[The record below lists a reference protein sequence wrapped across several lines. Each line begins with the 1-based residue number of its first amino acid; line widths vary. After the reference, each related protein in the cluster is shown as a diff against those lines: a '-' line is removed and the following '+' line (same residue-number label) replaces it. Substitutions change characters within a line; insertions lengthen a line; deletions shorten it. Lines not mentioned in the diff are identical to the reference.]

1 MPYFLLLLA
10 AALWGTLGIFGKL
23 AVQQGLTPL
32 EVAFW
37 RAVMAG
43 GLYLLHSRITRDP
56 ALKTPDI
63 WATVV
68 FGLLGGSV
76 FYGSYQLAVNTGGV
90 SLASVLL
97 YTAPAF
103 VAVMATVFLK
113 ESFGLKN
120 ALLVLLT
127 IVGVA
132 LISLG
137 GGSKVSVTPVSL
149 GWGLLAGF
157 TYALYYLYG
166 KLYFHKYTPISLYAL
181 ALPVAALGLY
191 PFVEFQPKTA
201 VAWGILVCI
210 GVFATYF
217 AYWAYSAALKRLPAV
232 QASVIASLEPVI
244 AAVLAALVFG
254 EVLAPL
260 ALVGAVVVL
269 GAVVITTLPARSKT
283 QA

>member
-1 MPYFLLLLA
+1 MLPYLLLLTA

-23 AVQQGLTPL
+23 AVLQGLTPL

-43 GLYLLHSRITRDP
+43 GLYFLHSRITRDP
-56 ALKTPDI
+56 PIKTRDA
-63 WATVV
+63 WVTVL

-103 VAVMATVFLK
+103 VAIMARMFLK
-113 ESFGLKN
+113 EAFGLRN
-120 ALLVLLT
+120 ALLVVLT
-127 IVGVA
+127 ITGVA

-137 GGSKVSVTPVSL
+137 GGSKVSVTAVSL

-166 KLYFHKYTPISLYAL
+166 KLFFNRYSPISLYAL
-181 ALPVAALGLY
+181 ALPVGALGLL
-191 PFVEFQPKTA
+191 PFVDFQNKTPT
-201 VAWGILVCI
+201 AWGILICI
-210 GVFATYF
+210 GVVSTYF
-217 AYWAYSAALKRLPAV
+217 AYWAYSSALKRIPAV

-244 AAVLAALVFG
+244 AAVLAAVVFR
-254 EVLAPL
+254 EFLSPL
-260 ALVGAVVVL
+260 ALMGAFVVL
-269 GAVVITTLPARSKT
+269 GAVIVTTLPGRK
-283 QA
+283 

>member
-1 MPYFLLLLA
+1 MAYFWLLTA
-10 AALWGTLGIFGKL
+10 AALWGLLGIFGKL
-23 AVQQGLTPL
+23 AVQQGLAPL

-43 GLYLLHSRITRDP
+43 SLYFLHSRITRDLP
-56 ALKTPDI
+56 LKAAD
-63 WATVV
+63 AAVTVL

-103 VAVMATVFLK
+103 VAVMARVFLK
-113 ESFGLKN
+113 EAFGLRN
-120 ALLVLLT
+120 LILVFLT

-137 GGSKVSVTPVSL
+137 GGSKVQVTAQSL

-166 KLYFHKYTPISLYAL
+166 KLYFHKYNPISLYAL
-181 ALPVAALGLY
+181 ALPVAAVGLY
-191 PFVEFQPKTA
+191 PFVEFHAKTPL
-201 VAWGILVCI
+201 AWGILLCI
-210 GVFATYF
+210 GVFSTYF
-217 AYWAYSAALKRLPAV
+217 AYWAYGIALKRIPTV

-244 AAVLAALVFG
+244 AAGLAALVFH
-254 EVLAPL
+254 EFLAPL
-260 ALVGAVVVL
+260 ALLGAALVL
-269 GAVVITTLPARSKT
+269 GAVVITTLPVKR
-283 QA
+283 